1 MTRTAISTAAA
12 PQAIGS
18 YSQAIRAGHT
28 VYLSGQI
35 PLEPQTGEL
44 VQGDV
49 RAQIAQVF
57 ANLSAVANA
66 AGGTLAAAVKL
77 TVYLVDLADFALVNE
92 AMAKVFSAP
101 YPARATVQVAALP
114 KGASVEIDAVLVLC
128 EPT

>member
-57 ANLSAVANA
+57 ANLSAVATA